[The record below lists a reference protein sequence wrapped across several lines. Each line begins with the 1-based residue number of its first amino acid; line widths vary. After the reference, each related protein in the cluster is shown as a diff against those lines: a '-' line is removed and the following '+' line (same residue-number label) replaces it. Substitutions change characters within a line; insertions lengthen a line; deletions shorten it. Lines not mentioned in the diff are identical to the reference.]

1 MYTVWGRNVVQFT
14 VEIPV
19 VYFYSTVGIILQ
31 SVVFIAIV
39 YNYKAVSTVRE
50 DKGYRP
56 LKLWYRLEYNKL
68 VCGEFKL
75 VKPTPWKK
83 IAKMQFFSRG

>member
-1 MYTVWGRNVVQFT
+1 VVQFT

-56 LKLWYRLEYNKL
+56 LKL
-68 VCGEFKL
+68 
-75 VKPTPWKK
+75 
-83 IAKMQFFSRG
+83 